1 MIRLQNNTPQTYYE
15 RSRDFQFIGRLYDVV
30 LNSVKTN
37 ADIVTYGIPYSDFS
51 PDKFLELLSRTLGFK
66 PKHNYTHEQLLAIC
80 NVFSAVL
87 RNKGNIQ
94 AIQLIGEAI
103 LKTEGIL
110 GTIFCLMKYDA
121 VAMRDLPVLRI
132 IIPEKLAEIA
142 LFYDLL
148 EYVVPAGVSAEVVRG
163 TMSDPILAGTLLGTE
178 DNVILVKTA
187 EAANSTYRLAGNVI
201 SQLAYFKTTRNSTS
215 NTMQLAKPIS
225 SVSPII
231 TDPYKIAES
240 ELAVQTSGAEGYN
253 YIADQNIKKTQDNHI
268 ATSVVWR
275 RGSNYKKGK

>member
-1 MIRLQNNTPQTYYE
+1 MIRLQHNTPQTYYE

-37 ADIVTYGIPYSDFS
+37 ADIISHGIPYSDFS

-94 AIQLIGEAI
+94 AVQLIGEAI

-121 VAMRDLPVLRI
+121 LTMRDLPVLRI

-148 EYVVPAGVSAEVVRG
+148 EYVIPAGISAEVVRG
-163 TMSDPILAGTLLGTE
+163 TMSDPILAETMLGTK
-178 DNVILVKTA
+178 DDVVFVKTTDGSK
-187 EAANSTYRLAGNVI
+187 STYRLAGNVV
-201 SQLAYFKTTRNSTS
+201 SQLKY
-215 NTMQLAKPIS
+215 LAFDPLKPIKS
-225 SVSPII
+225 ISPIVDNA
-231 TDPYKIAES
+231 T
-240 ELAVQTSGAEGYN
+240 
-253 YIADQNIKKTQDNHI
+253 KTQDNHM
-268 ATSVVWR
+268 ATNVVWR
-275 RGSNYKKGK
+275 RGTNYKPKEGN